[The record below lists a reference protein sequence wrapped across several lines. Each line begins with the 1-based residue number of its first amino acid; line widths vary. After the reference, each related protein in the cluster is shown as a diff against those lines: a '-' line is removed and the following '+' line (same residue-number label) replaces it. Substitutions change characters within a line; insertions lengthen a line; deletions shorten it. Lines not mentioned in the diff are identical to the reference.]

1 MLTADI
7 FDGLIESIADLN
19 GGYPIFPWQ
28 LLLENN
34 REAVIAYLNEYYH
47 TNVESLISD
56 AQRTALEAMLG
67 QTAET
72 IRTAADARS
81 IVDAYH
87 AALEAMNP
95 EKLLDEARAAVLRK
109 LTAAYETAK
118 TAYPAIEARLTE
130 RYTSDCDAIT
140 KSANAAQA
148 ETVVD
153 GFAAHVVDLLVA
165 AAQGAP
171 MKELAGKAEEIEAAY
186 AALTEAQQ
194 ALVQDYA
201 KLTDIQAL
209 AALYAKDL
217 DLLKQWASEDK
228 AAYPDLEEKLAELSA
243 QAQEKLG
250 NCTRQEELAPV
261 LDGYCADVVRMLL
274 ADVGFAAGT
283 TTMGELDEAAEKL
296 ERTRRALN
304 GLTEAQKAL
313 LEENSEQTIEAAEE
327 LLAVYRKAAETVEA
341 WAAEDAA
348 SYPQIAEA
356 VQTLAE
362 AAKAELLACTD
373 KDGAVLALGRYCAN
387 IAGALIDDLAFTS
400 GETTMAE
407 VKENALKTAR
417 APMTR

>member
-1 MLTADI
+1 
-7 FDGLIESIADLN
+7 
-19 GGYPIFPWQ
+19 
-28 LLLENN
+28 
-34 REAVIAYLNEYYH
+34 
-47 TNVESLISD
+47 
-56 AQRTALEAMLG
+56 
-67 QTAET
+67 
-72 IRTAADARS
+72 
-81 IVDAYH
+81 
-87 AALEAMNP
+87 
-95 EKLLDEARAAVLRK
+95 
-109 LTAAYETAK
+109 
-118 TAYPAIEARLTE
+118 
-130 RYTSDCDAIT
+130 
-140 KSANAAQA
+140 
-148 ETVVD
+148 
-153 GFAAHVVDLLVA
+153 
-165 AAQGAP
+165 

-228 AAYPDLEEKLAELSA
+228 AAYPDLEEKLAGLSA

-313 LEENSEQTIEAAEE
+313 LEKNSEQTLEAAEE

-362 AAKAELLACTD
+362 AAKTELLACTD

-417 APMTR
+417 AAYDALTEEQKALVPEEKDGGAGSCGEAACGLPQGGGRSEGAARKGSGKISCAGRPHRRAGRCRRRGAWRLHLAGGHAEGHGPLLRAGCRPSH